1 LFGGEKTEKATPKKR
16 QDTRKKG
23 QVAKSQDLTG
33 AVVLL
38 ASFFSL
44 LMFGSSF
51 KERLVGLF
59 KDIFLNRL
67 TMDLSINNVMS
78 LAVEYGI
85 DILLLLAPVF
95 LTVVVMALAANLMQ
109 VGFMLTGESLK
120 PKFSKLDPIKGFKN
134 IFSVRS
140 LVEFAKSI
148 LKLVIIGFLVYQT
161 LRGAI
166 ADIGKLSE
174 VNIEKTFHF
183 VASLTMTLG
192 LKIGAA
198 LFVMA
203 ALDFLYQKYEFE
215 KSIRMSKQDIKDEY
229 KKMEGDPLIKGKI
242 RERQRRMAMQ
252 RMMQEVPKADVVI
265 TNQTHFAIA
274 KENGVITME
283 NKPLARALFQRSEI
297 GDSIPADLFQAVA
310 EVLAYEA
317 LQFSI
322 FPSLLLI
329 TTLFR
334 LALNISTTKLIL
346 SEGFAGDVVK
356 TFGSWIARGE
366 IAVGFIVFLILVV
379 VQFIVITK
387 GSERVAEVAARF
399 TLDAMP
405 GKQMS
410 IDADLN
416 AGMINEQQAR
426 ERRRKVE
433 READFYGA
441 MDGASK
447 FVKGDAIA
455 SIIILLINLVGGFI
469 IGIAMRGL
477 SFQDAMSTYS
487 VLTIGDGLVSQIPAL
502 LISTASGLIVT
513 RSSSEGNLAND
524 LTKQLLSYPKLL
536 YIVAATI
543 ALLGLFTPIHL
554 ITTLPL
560 AGLLAF
566 AAYRMQRNM
575 DKKQIEVEQLE
586 EEQQIE
592 EVRSPE
598 SVINLLQ
605 VDPIEFEFG
614 YGLIP
619 LADTQQGG
627 DLLDRIIMI
636 RRQCALELG
645 LVVPVIRIRDNIQLK
660 PNEYVIKIKGN
671 TVGSG
676 ELLLNHYLAMSPGYD
691 DESIT
696 GIETLEPAFG
706 LPALWIDEA
715 TKDRAELS
723 GYTVV
728 DPPSVVATHLTEL
741 IKKHAHELLG
751 RQETKTLV
759 DNLRENY
766 PVLVDELIPS
776 VLSIGD

>member
-1 LFGGEKTEKATPKKR
+1 MKLKEITI
-16 QDTRKKG
+16 
-23 QVAKSQDLTG
+23 LTG
-33 AVVLL
+33 VIGIVMMMILPIPTWLLDVLL
-38 ASFFSL
+38 
-44 LMFGSSF
+44 
-51 KERLVGLF
+51 V
-59 KDIFLNRL
+59 
-67 TMDLSINNVMS
+67 INIS
-78 LAVEYGI
+78 LALI
-85 DILLLLAPVF
+85 ILL
-95 LTVVVMALAANLMQ
+95 
-109 VGFMLTGESLK
+109 
-120 PKFSKLDPIKGFKN
+120 
-134 IFSVRS
+134 
-140 LVEFAKSI
+140 
-148 LKLVIIGFLVYQT
+148 
-161 LRGAI
+161 
-166 ADIGKLSE
+166 
-174 VNIEKTFHF
+174 
-183 VASLTMTLG
+183 VAMNT
-192 LKIGAA
+192 
-198 LFVMA
+198 
-203 ALDFLYQKYEFE
+203 Q
-215 KSIRMSKQDIKDEY
+215 
-229 KKMEGDPLIKGKI
+229 
-242 RERQRRMAMQ
+242 
-252 RMMQEVPKADVVI
+252 
-265 TNQTHFAIA
+265 
-274 KENGVITME
+274 
-283 NKPLARALFQRSEI
+283 
-297 GDSIPADLFQAVA
+297 
-310 EVLAYEA
+310 EA

-346 SEGFAGDVVK
+346 SEGFAGDVVQ

-543 ALLGLFTPIHL
+543 TLLGLFTPIHL

-575 DKKQIEVEQLE
+575 DRKQIEVEQQE

-776 VLSIGD
+776 VLSIGDVQKVLAKLLREKISIRDLVSIFETLADYGQYTKDPDVLTEYVRQALSRQITQQFSREGETLRVITVGPTLEKKIADSVQQTDQGSYLAMDPVSTQTVYQKLSEQINRLLQSGQQPILLASPTIRMYLRQVIERTMQDIPVLSYSELEPNVEIQSVGVVNL

>member
-1 LFGGEKTEKATPKKR
+1 MKT
-16 QDTRKKG
+16 
-23 QVAKSQDLTG
+23 
-33 AVVLL
+33 
-38 ASFFSL
+38 
-44 LMFGSSF
+44 
-51 KERLVGLF
+51 
-59 KDIFLNRL
+59 KDIAVLAGIIGIVL
-67 TMDLSINNVMS
+67 MMILPIPTWLLDMLLVINIS
-78 LAVEYGI
+78 LALM
-85 DILLLLAPVF
+85 ILLVA
-95 LTVVVMALAANLMQ
+95 MN
-109 VGFMLTGESLK
+109 
-120 PKFSKLDPIKGFKN
+120 SK
-134 IFSVRS
+134 
-140 LVEFAKSI
+140 
-148 LKLVIIGFLVYQT
+148 
-161 LRGAI
+161 
-166 ADIGKLSE
+166 
-174 VNIEKTFHF
+174 
-183 VASLTMTLG
+183 
-192 LKIGAA
+192 
-198 LFVMA
+198 
-203 ALDFLYQKYEFE
+203 
-215 KSIRMSKQDIKDEY
+215 
-229 KKMEGDPLIKGKI
+229 
-242 RERQRRMAMQ
+242 
-252 RMMQEVPKADVVI
+252 
-265 TNQTHFAIA
+265 
-274 KENGVITME
+274 
-283 NKPLARALFQRSEI
+283 
-297 GDSIPADLFQAVA
+297 
-310 EVLAYEA
+310 EA

-322 FPSLLLI
+322 FPALLLI

-346 SEGFAGDVVK
+346 GQGNAGSVVA
-356 TFGSWIARGE
+356 TFGSWIAGGQ
-366 IAVGFIVFLILVV
+366 IAIGFIVFLILVV

-416 AGMINEQQAR
+416 AGLINEQQAR
-426 ERRRKVE
+426 ERRSKIE

-455 SIIILLINLVGGFI
+455 SIIILLINLIGGFI
-469 IGIAMRGL
+469 IGMTVHGL
-477 SFQDAMSTYS
+477 AFADALSTYS

-502 LISTASGLIVT
+502 LISTAAGLIVT
-513 RSSSEGNLAND
+513 RASSEGNLAD
-524 LTKQLLSYPKLL
+524 DITGQLFTYPTLL
-536 YIVAATI
+536 YIVAFVI
-543 ALLGLFTPIHL
+543 AMLGFFTPIHI

-566 AAYRMQRNM
+566 AGWRMQNNLNQ
-575 DKKQIEVEQLE
+575 KQEAEEQME

-619 LADTQQGG
+619 LADNQQGG

-645 LVVPVIRIRDNIQLK
+645 LVVPVIRIRDNIQLR

-671 TVGSG
+671 VVGGG
-676 ELLLNHYLAMSPGYD
+676 ELLLNHYLAMSPGYEE
-691 DESIT
+691 ESVT
-696 GIETLEPAFG
+696 GIETTEPAFG
-706 LPALWIDEA
+706 LPALWIDEV
-715 TKDRAELS
+715 TKDRAELA

-751 RQETKTLV
+751 RQETKALV

-766 PVLVDELIPS
+766 AALVDELIPS
-776 VLSIGD
+776 VLAIGDVQKVLAKLLREKVSIRDMVTIFETLADYGTYTKDPDVLTEYVRQSLSRQITQQFSQKGETLRVITVGPGLEKKIAESVQQSDQGSYLALDPASTQSVYQKLTEQVNRLIQSGQQPVVLTSPTIRMYLRQVIERTMQDIPVLSYSELEPNVEIQSVGVVNL

>member
-1 LFGGEKTEKATPKKR
+1 LKT
-16 QDTRKKG
+16 
-23 QVAKSQDLTG
+23 
-33 AVVLL
+33 
-38 ASFFSL
+38 
-44 LMFGSSF
+44 
-51 KERLVGLF
+51 
-59 KDIFLNRL
+59 KDIAVLAGIIGIVL
-67 TMDLSINNVMS
+67 MMILPIPTWLLDMLLVINIS
-78 LAVEYGI
+78 LALM
-85 DILLLLAPVF
+85 ILLVA
-95 LTVVVMALAANLMQ
+95 MN
-109 VGFMLTGESLK
+109 
-120 PKFSKLDPIKGFKN
+120 SK
-134 IFSVRS
+134 
-140 LVEFAKSI
+140 
-148 LKLVIIGFLVYQT
+148 
-161 LRGAI
+161 
-166 ADIGKLSE
+166 
-174 VNIEKTFHF
+174 
-183 VASLTMTLG
+183 
-192 LKIGAA
+192 
-198 LFVMA
+198 
-203 ALDFLYQKYEFE
+203 
-215 KSIRMSKQDIKDEY
+215 
-229 KKMEGDPLIKGKI
+229 
-242 RERQRRMAMQ
+242 
-252 RMMQEVPKADVVI
+252 
-265 TNQTHFAIA
+265 
-274 KENGVITME
+274 
-283 NKPLARALFQRSEI
+283 
-297 GDSIPADLFQAVA
+297 
-310 EVLAYEA
+310 EA

-322 FPSLLLI
+322 FPALLLI

-346 SEGFAGDVVK
+346 GEGDAGSVVA
-356 TFGSWIARGE
+356 TFGSWIAGGQ
-366 IAVGFIVFLILVV
+366 IAIGFIVFLILVV

-416 AGMINEQQAR
+416 AGLINEQQAR
-426 ERRRKVE
+426 ERRSKIE

-455 SIIILLINLVGGFI
+455 SIIILLINLIGGFI
-469 IGIAMRGL
+469 IGMTVHGL
-477 SFQDAMSTYS
+477 DFADSLSTYS

-502 LISTASGLIVT
+502 LISTAAGLIVT
-513 RSSSEGNLAND
+513 RASSEGNLAD
-524 LTKQLLSYPKLL
+524 DITGQLFTYPTLL
-536 YIVAATI
+536 YIVAFVI
-543 ALLGLFTPIHL
+543 AMLGFFTPIHI

-566 AAYRMQRNM
+566 AGWRMQNNLNQ
-575 DKKQIEVEQLE
+575 KQEAEEQME

-619 LADTQQGG
+619 LADNQQGG

-645 LVVPVIRIRDNIQLK
+645 LVVPVIRIRDNIQLR

-671 TVGSG
+671 VVGGG
-676 ELLLNHYLAMSPGYD
+676 ELLLNHYLAMSPGYEE
-691 DESIT
+691 ESVT
-696 GIETLEPAFG
+696 GIETTEPAFG
-706 LPALWIDEA
+706 LPALWIDEV
-715 TKDRAELS
+715 TKDRAELA

-751 RQETKTLV
+751 RQETKALV

-766 PVLVDELIPS
+766 AALVDELIPS
-776 VLSIGD
+776 VLSIGDIQKVLAKLLREKVSIRDMVTIFETLADYGTYTKDPDVLTEYVRQSLSRQITQQFSQKGETLRVITVGPGLEKKIAESVQQSDQGSYLALDPASTQSVYQKLTEQVNRLIQSGQQPVVLTSPTIRMYLRQVIERTMQDIPVLSYSELEPNVEIQSVGVVNL

>member
-1 LFGGEKTEKATPKKR
+1 MKLKEITI
-16 QDTRKKG
+16 
-23 QVAKSQDLTG
+23 LTG
-33 AVVLL
+33 VIGIVMMMILPIPSWLLDVLL
-38 ASFFSL
+38 
-44 LMFGSSF
+44 
-51 KERLVGLF
+51 V
-59 KDIFLNRL
+59 
-67 TMDLSINNVMS
+67 INIS
-78 LAVEYGI
+78 LALI
-85 DILLLLAPVF
+85 ILL
-95 LTVVVMALAANLMQ
+95 
-109 VGFMLTGESLK
+109 
-120 PKFSKLDPIKGFKN
+120 
-134 IFSVRS
+134 
-140 LVEFAKSI
+140 
-148 LKLVIIGFLVYQT
+148 
-161 LRGAI
+161 
-166 ADIGKLSE
+166 
-174 VNIEKTFHF
+174 
-183 VASLTMTLG
+183 VAMNT
-192 LKIGAA
+192 
-198 LFVMA
+198 
-203 ALDFLYQKYEFE
+203 Q
-215 KSIRMSKQDIKDEY
+215 
-229 KKMEGDPLIKGKI
+229 
-242 RERQRRMAMQ
+242 
-252 RMMQEVPKADVVI
+252 
-265 TNQTHFAIA
+265 
-274 KENGVITME
+274 
-283 NKPLARALFQRSEI
+283 
-297 GDSIPADLFQAVA
+297 
-310 EVLAYEA
+310 EA

-776 VLSIGD
+776 VLSIGDVQKVLAKLLREKISIRDLVSIFETLADYGQYTKDPDVLTEYVRQALSRQITQQFSREGETLKVITVGPTLEKKIADSVQQTDQGSYLAMDPVSTQTVYQKLSEQINRLLQSGQQPILLASPTIRMYLRQVIERTMQDIPVLSYSELEPNVEIQSVGVVNL